1 MRIILGT
8 ANWGLNYGISNINGV
23 LNNLDLEKVVNR
35 ALNNNL
41 NYLDTASAYGDAES
55 KIGGLKKNKI
65 DVITK
70 IRINENRN
78 VKKVLLESL
87 RRLKKENI
95 YGCLIHSFDEFKK
108 DNQIWYHLL
117 ECKRE
122 GMTKK
127 VGYSLYETKELD
139 YLIEKDIFP
148 DIIQLPYSILDRKF
162 ETYFKLLK
170 ERGVEIHCRSVYLQG
185 LYFLDPNALKG
196 KLIKLKESLLKLTEI
211 CKNHSTS
218 VLEISTLFV
227 LKNKFIDFVVLGV
240 DNEDQL
246 SEIIKISTNR
256 KKLNKAFNEIKKIKL
271 QKKLLNPVNW

>member
-23 LNNLDLEKVVNR
+23 LSNLDLEKILNTAV
-35 ALNNNL
+35 NNNL
-41 NYLDTASAYGDAES
+41 NYLDTASVYGNAES
-55 KIGGLKKNKI
+55 KIGELKKNKI

-70 IRINENRN
+70 ITINENRN
-78 VKKVLLESL
+78 AKNVLLESL
-87 RRLKKENI
+87 IRLKKENI
-95 YGCLIHSFDEFKK
+95 YGCLIHSFDDFKEK
-108 DNQIWYHLL
+108 NQIWYDLL
-117 ECKRE
+117 ECKSE
-122 GMTKK
+122 GMIKK
-127 VGYSLYETKELD
+127 VGYSLYDTKELD
-139 YLIEKDIFP
+139 YLIEKNIFP

-162 ETYFKLLK
+162 ETYFELLK

-185 LYFLDPNALKG
+185 LYFLDPNKLKG
-196 KLIKLKESLLKLTEI
+196 KLIKVRESLFKLAEI

-227 LKNKFIDFVVLGV
+227 LKNKFIDFVVIGV

-246 SEIIKISTNR
+246 KEIIKVSAKR
-256 KKLNKAFNEIKKIKL
+256 KKLDKAFHEIKKIKL